1 MTKAQEF
8 FRSLFEQFPNIAI
21 LNINNNCEDIKAQLE
36 NIAEKT
42 GGKLINKEFEK
53 IDQRKF
59 RLTARE
65 YEYAVVC
72 DCFEKFKRVDRFIQ
86 EIYHSL
92 ENSGQI
98 ILISKKDS
106 SDISNMI
113 DTLDRNDFRA
123 ANQIDI
129 FDGYNL
135 VVAKK
140 MHMWGNGL

>member
-1 MTKAQEF
+1 MEKSQEF
-8 FRSLFEQFPNIAI
+8 FCSLFEQFPNISI
-21 LNINNNCEDIKAQLE
+21 LNIDNGCDDITKLLETIVNNI
-36 NIAEKT
+36 
-42 GGKLINKEFEK
+42 GGKLTKKDFET
-53 IDQRKF
+53 IDQKRF

-72 DCFEKFKRVDRFIQ
+72 DCYDKFERVDSFIQ
-86 EIYHSL
+86 QVYHSL
-92 ENSGQI
+92 ENSGQV
-98 ILISKKDS
+98 ILISKKES
-106 SDISNMI
+106 SDIYKMI
-113 DTLDRNDFRA
+113 EVLDRNDFRA